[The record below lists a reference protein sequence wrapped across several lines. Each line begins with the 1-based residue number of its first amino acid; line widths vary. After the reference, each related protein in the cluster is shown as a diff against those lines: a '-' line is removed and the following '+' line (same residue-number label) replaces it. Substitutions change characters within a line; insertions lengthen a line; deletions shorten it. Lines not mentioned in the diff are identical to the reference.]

1 MAITFSI
8 MGSIVPID
16 MTELGNQVRYWVHY
30 DNLLINLNKQVVDSR
45 NKRNAYEN
53 VVINTLKAAKHEK
66 AVLQIAGGRI
76 LIVEEKHSKPL
87 SFSSLETM
95 LQDYYRQKSVPG
107 KDETQDI
114 LKFIKGH
121 RTLETTQRL
130 KRQITDPKV

>member
-1 MAITFSI
+1 M
-8 MGSIVPID
+8 
-16 MTELGNQVRYWVHY
+16 
-30 DNLLINLNKQVVDSR
+30 
-45 NKRNAYEN
+45 
-53 VVINTLKAAKHEK
+53 
-66 AVLQIAGGRI
+66 
-76 LIVEEKHSKPL
+76 VEEKHSKPL

-114 LKFIKGH
+114 LKFIKAH